1 MNVNL
6 TAEQLQAVKDGTMV
20 HLSVPEFEMEC
31 VVVRADLCGR
41 IGAGGDD
48 AGGDV
53 APPVL
58 VESSMREYDEHDPS
72 LESYQ
77 KYRTG

>member
-6 TAEQLQAVKDGTMV
+6 TAEQLQAIKDGTMV
-20 HLSVPEFEMEC
+20 RLSVPEFEMEC

-41 IGAGGDD
+41 SGAVIEDIV
-48 AGGDV
+48 GDV
-53 APPVL
+53 DVAFL

>member
-41 IGAGGDD
+41 IGAVIENTV
-48 AGGDV
+48 GDV
-53 APPVL
+53 DVAFL